1 MCIEVI
7 DMKGFAFQ
15 KNGNAWQLTDGST
28 VLLTVQCREDAADS
42 FEKIED
48 GAWKW
53 TRKLNAPTDTMRM
66 EFDTASAPKYT
77 MVPAVN
83 YNGNGWGDSEEYVGD
98 SFEGTPWTYEWHRV
112 MIPACTYTEMENAF
126 AVAMMAVQDDTPSCS
141 LYKVESGMERHALV
155 WPEQAG
161 PKMLGRH
168 EWKEAYMGTMEPRD
182 TFEAVIVAFPV
193 ERERHQAR
201 SLLDFAWRY
210 YGHALPA
217 PMQPEDMWRYSVAF
231 MKSLWTKEKD
241 GFVAFNRGLQWYNST
256 CFYAKR
262 DQIKYEM
269 GWVGQSASAS
279 NTLLYEYLRSG
290 DEDAYEK
297 ASMCLDAWPKYTK
310 LDGIEGLVQI
320 KFDGAPIDQTR
331 EIPIDACNLGQGA
344 VQYFLAA
351 DLMEKCGTPR
361 PEYIDYAMG
370 MVNFVVSRQLESGE
384 FAKSWNKDGSV
395 RQQNGT
401 IGAFLIPAV
410 LEAYKRTNDKKYL
423 DSAVK
428 AFDCYYKEL
437 SDNGFTTAGALDT
450 YCIDKESSS
459 PLLEAALALYDV
471 TKDEKY
477 VNCAEDV
484 AWYISTWMMHY
495 TAKYP
500 AETTLSKIGY
510 DTLGI
515 TAVSTG
521 HNAVD
526 QYCLRDVRSFLK
538 LYDLTGKKQWQE
550 RGTALWCAA
559 SQLISDG
566 TLCIR
571 GKVRPAGS
579 QDEAVFQTRWGRP
592 TLPPFNPSEW
602 LVMWPCAF
610 RMETLRSTED
620 WSVFKRGVDTIDG
633 KI

>member
-1 MCIEVI
+1 
-7 DMKGFAFQ
+7 MKQFEM
-15 KNGNAWQLTDGST
+15 KRNGDAYELTDGKT
-28 VLLTVQCREDAADS
+28 VLLTIPARADAVDS

-48 GAWKW
+48 GAYKW
-53 TRKLNAPTDTMRM
+53 TRKLNAPTDKMQLT
-66 EFDTASAPKYT
+66 FDTAHAPLYT
-77 MVPAVN
+77 VVPAVN

-112 MIPACTYTEMENAF
+112 MIPACTYTEMDNDY

-141 LYKVESGMERHALV
+141 MYKTESGMERHALI

-182 TFEAVIVAFPV
+182 TFEAILVAFPV
-193 ERERHQAR
+193 ETRRHQIR
-201 SLLDFAWRY
+201 SLLDFAWRF
-210 YGHALPA
+210 YGHKLPA
-217 PMQPEDMWRYSVAF
+217 PMQPEDMWRYSIAF
-231 MKSLWTKEKD
+231 MKSLWTLEKD
-241 GFVAFNRGLQWYNST
+241 GFVAFNRGLQWYKST

-262 DQIKYEM
+262 DQIKYEL

-279 NTLLYEYLRSG
+279 NTLLYEYLRTG
-290 DEDAYEK
+290 DKDAYEK

-310 LDGIEGLVQI
+310 LEGVEGLVQI
-320 KFDGAPIDQTR
+320 KFDGAPVDQTR
-331 EIPIDACNLGQGA
+331 DIPIDACNLGQGA
-344 VQYFLAA
+344 TQYFLAA

-370 MVNFVVSRQLESGE
+370 MVNFVVSHQKESGE

-401 IGAFLIPAV
+401 IGAFLIPPV
-410 LEAYKRTNDKKYL
+410 LEAYKRTGDAKYR
-423 DSAVK
+423 DSAVR

-450 YCIDKESSS
+450 YCIDKESAS

-477 VNCAEDV
+477 VACAEDV

-500 AETTLSKIGY
+500 ADTTLAKIGY

-515 TAVSTG
+515 TAVSTA

-538 LYDLTGKKQWQE
+538 LYDITGKKQWQE

-610 RMETLRSTED
+610 RMETLRATED
-620 WSVFKRGVDTIDG
+620 WSVFRRGVDTIDG
-633 KI
+633 KIG

>member
-1 MCIEVI
+1 
-7 DMKGFAFQ
+7 MKNFQ
-15 KNGNAWQLTDGST
+15 FLKNGNRFELTNGNV
-28 VLLTVQCREDAADS
+28 VLLTIESAAGAVDS

-53 TRKLNAPTDTMRM
+53 TRKLERPVDQMQLT
-66 EFDTASAPKYT
+66 FDTGAAPEYT

-98 SFEGTPWTYEWHRV
+98 RFEGTPWTYEWHRV
-112 MIPACTYTEMENAF
+112 MIPACTYTEMANRY
-126 AVAMMAVQDDTPSCS
+126 AVSLMAEQDDTPSCS

-182 TFEAVIVAFPV
+182 CFCGVIFAFEVDRP
-193 ERERHQAR
+193 RHSVR
-201 SLLDFAWRY
+201 KLLDFAWRY
-210 YGHALPA
+210 YGHAIPA
-217 PMQPEDMWRYSVAF
+217 PMQPEDMWRYSIAF
-231 MKSLWTKEKD
+231 MKSLWTLEKD
-241 GFVAFNRGLQWYNST
+241 GFVAFNRGLQWYKST

-262 DQIKYEM
+262 DQIKYEL

-279 NTLLYEYLRSG
+279 NALLCEYLRTG

-310 LDGIEGLVQI
+310 LEGIDGLVQI
-320 KFDGAPIDQTR
+320 KFDGAPCDQTR
-331 EIPIDACNLGQGA
+331 DIPIDACNLGQGA
-344 VQYFLAA
+344 LQYFEAA

-370 MVNFVVSRQLESGE
+370 MVNFAVNHQLPSGE

-410 LEAYKRTNDKKYL
+410 LEAYKRTGEDKYL
-423 DSAVK
+423 QSAVR
-428 AFDCYYKEL
+428 AFDCYCKEF
-437 SDNGFTTAGALDT
+437 DENGFTTAGALDS
-450 YCIDKESSS
+450 YCIDKESAS
-459 PLLEAALALYDV
+459 PLLGAALSLYDV
-471 TKDEKY
+471 THEQKY
-477 VNCAEDV
+477 VDRAEDV

-500 AETTLSKIGY
+500 ADTTLAKIKY

-515 TAVSTG
+515 TAVSTA

-526 QYCLRDVRSFLK
+526 QYCLRDVRAFLQ
-538 LYDLTGKKQWQE
+538 LAEITGKKQWHE
-550 RGTALWCAA
+550 RGMALWCAA

-610 RMETLRSTED
+610 RMETLRYMDD
-620 WSVFKRGVDTIDG
+620 WSALRKGVDTIEG

>member
-1 MCIEVI
+1 
-7 DMKGFAFQ
+7 MKNFAFV
-15 KNGNAWQLTDGST
+15 KNGGRYELTDGST
-28 VLLTVQCREDAADS
+28 VLLTIAACEGAVDT

-48 GAWKW
+48 GAFKW
-53 TRKLNAPTDTMRM
+53 TRKLSVPTDTMCL

-112 MIPACTYTEMENAF
+112 MIPACTYTEMENSF
-126 AVAMMAVQDDTPSCS
+126 GVALMAVQDDTPSCS

-182 TFEAVIVAFPV
+182 TFEGIIVAFPV
-193 ERERHQAR
+193 EIERHQVR
-201 SLLDFAWRY
+201 TLLDFAWRY
-210 YGHALPA
+210 YGHSLPA
-217 PMQPEDMWRYSVAF
+217 PMQPEDMWRYSIAF

-290 DEDAYEK
+290 DEDAYNK
-297 ASMCLDAWPKYTK
+297 AAMCLDAWPKFTK
-310 LDGIEGLVQI
+310 LDGVEGLVQI

-370 MVNFVVSRQLESGE
+370 MVNFVVSHQNDSGE
-384 FAKSWNKDGSV
+384 FAKSWNKDGTV
-395 RQQNGT
+395 RQQSGT

-423 DSAVK
+423 DSAIK

-471 TKDEKY
+471 TEDKKY
-477 VNCAEDV
+477 VTCAEDV

-500 AETTLSKIGY
+500 AETTLAKIGY

-526 QYCLRDVRSFLK
+526 QYCLRDVRAFLK
-538 LYDLTGKKQWQE
+538 LYEITGKKQWQE
-550 RGTALWCAA
+550 RGTAIWCAA

-610 RMETLRSTED
+610 RMETLRSTDD
-620 WSVFKRGVDTIDG
+620 WSVFKRGVDTIEG

>member
-1 MCIEVI
+1 
-7 DMKGFAFQ
+7 MKNFEFKQ
-15 KNGNAWQLTDGST
+15 NNNAYELTDGSR
-28 VLLTVQCREDAADS
+28 VLLTIAICDGATDT

-53 TRKLNAPTDTMRM
+53 TRKLSAPTDKMRM

-112 MIPACTYTEMENAF
+112 MIPACTYTEMENSF
-126 AVAMMAVQDDTPSCS
+126 AVALMAVQDDTPSCS

-182 TFEAVIVAFPV
+182 TFEGIIFACPV
-193 ERERHQAR
+193 EIERHQAR
-201 SLLDFAWRY
+201 TLLDFAWRF
-210 YGHALPA
+210 YGHSLPA
-217 PMQPEDMWRYSVAF
+217 PMQPEDMWRYSIAF

-262 DQIKYEM
+262 DQIKYEL

-279 NTLLYEYLRSG
+279 NTLLYEYLRTG
-290 DEDAYEK
+290 DEDAYSK
-297 ASMCLDAWPKYTK
+297 ASQCLDAWPKYTK
-310 LDGIEGLVQI
+310 LEGVEGLVQI
-320 KFDGAPIDQTR
+320 KFDGAPVDQTR
-331 EIPIDACNLGQGA
+331 DIPVDACNLGQGA

-370 MVNFVVSRQLESGE
+370 MVNFVVSHQLESGE

-410 LEAYKRTNDKKYL
+410 LEAYKRTGDEKYL
-423 DSAVK
+423 TSAVK

-471 TKDEKY
+471 TKDAKY
-477 VNCAEDV
+477 VTCAEDV

-500 AETTLSKIGY
+500 AETTLAKIGY

-526 QYCLRDVRSFLK
+526 QYCLRDVKSFLK
-538 LYDLTGKKQWQE
+538 LYDITGKKQWQE

-610 RMETLRSTED
+610 RMETLRATDD
-620 WSVFKRGVDTIDG
+620 WSVFKRGVDTIEG

>member
-1 MCIEVI
+1 
-7 DMKGFAFQ
+7 MKGFAFQ
-15 KNGNAWQLTDGST
+15 KNGGAWELTDGSK
-28 VLLTVQCREDAADS
+28 VLLTVQCRDDAVDN

-53 TRKLNAPTDTMRM
+53 TRKLNAPTDNMRM

-98 SFEGTPWTYEWHRV
+98 NFEGTPWTYEWHRV
-112 MIPACTYTEMENAF
+112 MIPACTYTEMENSF

-193 ERERHQAR
+193 TMERHQVR
-201 SLLDFAWRY
+201 TLLDFAWRY
-210 YGHALPA
+210 YGHTLPA
-217 PMQPEDMWRYSVAF
+217 PMQPEDMWRYSIAF

-310 LDGIEGLVQI
+310 LDGVEGLVQI

-428 AFDCYYKEL
+428 AFACYYKEL

-477 VNCAEDV
+477 VTCAEDV

-538 LYDLTGKKQWQE
+538 LYNITGKKQWQE

-620 WSVFKRGVDTIDG
+620 WSVFKRGVDTIEG

>member
-1 MCIEVI
+1 
-7 DMKGFAFQ
+7 MKQFEM
-15 KNGNAWQLTDGST
+15 KRNGGVYELTDGKT
-28 VLLTVQCREDAADS
+28 VLLTIPARADAVDS

-48 GAWKW
+48 GAYKW
-53 TRKLNAPTDTMRM
+53 TRKLNAPTDKMQLT
-66 EFDTASAPKYT
+66 FDTAHAPLYT
-77 MVPAVN
+77 VVPAVN

-112 MIPACTYTEMENAF
+112 MIPACTYTEMDNDY

-141 LYKVESGMERHALV
+141 MYKVESGMERHALI

-182 TFEAVIVAFPV
+182 TFEAILVAFPV
-193 ERERHQAR
+193 ETRRHQIR
-201 SLLDFAWRY
+201 SLLDFAWRF
-210 YGHALPA
+210 YGHKLPA
-217 PMQPEDMWRYSVAF
+217 PMQPEDMWRYSIAF
-231 MKSLWTKEKD
+231 MKSLWTLEKD
-241 GFVAFNRGLQWYNST
+241 GFVAFNRGLQWYKST

-262 DQIKYEM
+262 DQIKYEL

-279 NTLLYEYLRSG
+279 NTLLYEYLRTG
-290 DEDAYEK
+290 DKDAYEK

-310 LDGIEGLVQI
+310 LEGVEGLVQI
-320 KFDGAPIDQTR
+320 KFDGAPVDQTR
-331 EIPIDACNLGQGA
+331 DIPIDACNLGQGA
-344 VQYFLAA
+344 TQYFLAA

-370 MVNFVVSRQLESGE
+370 MVNFVVSHQKESGE

-401 IGAFLIPAV
+401 IGAFLIPPV
-410 LEAYKRTNDKKYL
+410 LEAYKRTGDAKYRE
-423 DSAVK
+423 SAVR

-450 YCIDKESSS
+450 YCIDKESAS

-477 VNCAEDV
+477 VACAEDV

-500 AETTLSKIGY
+500 ADTTLAKIGY

-515 TAVSTG
+515 TAVSTA

-538 LYDLTGKKQWQE
+538 LYDITGKKQWQE
-550 RGTALWCAA
+550 RCTALWCAA

-610 RMETLRSTED
+610 RMETLRATED
-620 WSVFKRGVDTIDG
+620 WSVFRRGVDTIDG
-633 KI
+633 KIG

>member
-1 MCIEVI
+1 
-7 DMKGFAFQ
+7 MKQFEM
-15 KNGNAWQLTDGST
+15 KRNGGVYELTDGKT
-28 VLLTVQCREDAADS
+28 VLLTIPARADAVDS

-48 GAWKW
+48 GAYKW
-53 TRKLNAPTDTMRM
+53 TRKLNAPTDKMQLT
-66 EFDTASAPKYT
+66 FDTAHAPLYT
-77 MVPAVN
+77 VVPAVN

-112 MIPACTYTEMENAF
+112 MIPACTYTEMDNDY

-141 LYKVESGMERHALV
+141 MYKVESGMERHALI

-182 TFEAVIVAFPV
+182 TFEAILVAFPV
-193 ERERHQAR
+193 ETRRHQIR
-201 SLLDFAWRY
+201 SLLDFAWRF
-210 YGHALPA
+210 YGHKLPA
-217 PMQPEDMWRYSVAF
+217 PMQPEDMWRYSIAF
-231 MKSLWTKEKD
+231 MKSLWTLEKD
-241 GFVAFNRGLQWYNST
+241 GFVAFNRGLQWYKST

-262 DQIKYEM
+262 DQIKYEL

-279 NTLLYEYLRSG
+279 NTLLYEYLRTG
-290 DEDAYEK
+290 DKDAYEK

-310 LDGIEGLVQI
+310 LEGVEGLVQI
-320 KFDGAPIDQTR
+320 KFDGAPVDQTR
-331 EIPIDACNLGQGA
+331 DIPIDACNLGQGA
-344 VQYFLAA
+344 TQYFLAA

-370 MVNFVVSRQLESGE
+370 MVNFVVSHQKESGE

-401 IGAFLIPAV
+401 IGAFLIPPV
-410 LEAYKRTNDKKYL
+410 LEAYKRTGDEKYRE
-423 DSAVK
+423 SAVR

-450 YCIDKESSS
+450 YCIDKESAS

-477 VNCAEDV
+477 VACAEDV

-500 AETTLSKIGY
+500 ADTTLAQIGY

-515 TAVSTG
+515 TAVSTA

-538 LYDLTGKKQWQE
+538 LYEITGKKQWQE

-620 WSVFKRGVDTIDG
+620 WSVFRRGVDTIDG
-633 KI
+633 KIG

>member
-1 MCIEVI
+1 
-7 DMKGFAFQ
+7 MKQFEMKQSGDAYE
-15 KNGNAWQLTDGST
+15 LTDGKT
-28 VLLTVQCREDAADS
+28 VLLTIPARADAVDS

-48 GAWKW
+48 GAYKW
-53 TRKLNAPTDTMRM
+53 TRKLNAPTDKMQLT
-66 EFDTASAPKYT
+66 FDTAHAPLYT
-77 MVPAVN
+77 VVPAVN

-112 MIPACTYTEMENAF
+112 MIPACTYTEMDNDY

-141 LYKVESGMERHALV
+141 MYKTESGMERHALI

-182 TFEAVIVAFPV
+182 TFEAILVAFPV
-193 ERERHQAR
+193 GTRRHQIR
-201 SLLDFAWRY
+201 SLLDFAWRF
-210 YGHALPA
+210 YGHKLPA
-217 PMQPEDMWRYSVAF
+217 PMQPEDMWRYSIAF
-231 MKSLWTKEKD
+231 MKSLWTLEKD
-241 GFVAFNRGLQWYNST
+241 GFVAFNRGLQWYKST

-262 DQIKYEM
+262 DQIKYEL

-279 NTLLYEYLRSG
+279 NTLLYEYLRTG
-290 DEDAYEK
+290 DKDAYEK

-310 LDGIEGLVQI
+310 LEGVEGLVQI
-320 KFDGAPIDQTR
+320 KFDGAPVDQTR
-331 EIPIDACNLGQGA
+331 DIPIDACNLGQGA
-344 VQYFLAA
+344 TQYFLAA

-370 MVNFVVSRQLESGE
+370 MVNFVVSHQKESGE

-401 IGAFLIPAV
+401 IGAFLIPPV
-410 LEAYKRTNDKKYL
+410 LEAYKRTGDAKYR
-423 DSAVK
+423 DSAVR

-450 YCIDKESSS
+450 YCIDKESAS

-477 VNCAEDV
+477 VACAEDV

-500 AETTLSKIGY
+500 ADTTLAKIGY

-515 TAVSTG
+515 TAVSTA

-538 LYDLTGKKQWQE
+538 LYDITGKKQWQE

-610 RMETLRSTED
+610 RMETLRATED
-620 WSVFKRGVDTIDG
+620 WSVFRRGVDTIDG
-633 KI
+633 KIG

>member
-1 MCIEVI
+1 
-7 DMKGFAFQ
+7 MKQFEWQQ
-15 KNGNAWQLTDGST
+15 KDGTCLLTDGKT
-28 VLLTVQCREDAADS
+28 VLAKITAQDGAVDT

-53 TRKLNAPTDTMRM
+53 TRKLPAKTDTYHLG
-66 EFDTASAPKYT
+66 FVTASPAEYT
-77 MVPAVN
+77 VVPAVN

-98 SFEGTPWTYEWHRV
+98 RFEGTPWTYEWHRV
-112 MIPACTYTEMENAF
+112 MIPACTYSETENGYAI
-126 AVAMMAVQDDTPSCS
+126 AMMAELGDAPSCS
-141 LYKVESGMERHALV
+141 IYKEEDGGERHELV

-168 EWKEAYMGTMEPRD
+168 EWKEAYMGEMELKD
-182 TFEAVIVAFPV
+182 TFTAVIVAFPV
-193 ERERHQAR
+193 DRKRHAVR
-201 SLLDFAWRY
+201 KLLDFAWRY
-210 YGHALPA
+210 YAHPLPA
-217 PMQPEDMWRYSVAF
+217 PMQPEDMWRYSIAF
-231 MKSLWTKEKD
+231 IKSLWTLEKD
-241 GFVAFNRGLQWYNST
+241 GFVAFNRGLQWYKSS

-262 DQIKYEM
+262 DQIKYEI

-290 DEDAYEK
+290 DKDAYEK
-297 ASMCLDAWPKYTK
+297 AAACLDAWPKYTK
-310 LDGIEGLVQI
+310 ISGIEGLVQI
-320 KFDGAPIDQTR
+320 KFDGAPVDQTR

-344 VQYFLAA
+344 YQYFIAS

-361 PEYIDYAMG
+361 PEYVDYAMG
-370 MVNFVVSRQLESGE
+370 MVNFVVDHQQPSGE

-410 LEAYKRTNDKKYL
+410 LEAYKRTQDKKYL
-423 DSAVK
+423 DSAIR
-428 AFDCYYKEL
+428 AYDCYFKQFA
-437 SDNGFTTAGALDT
+437 DNGFTTAGALDS

-459 PLLEAALALYDV
+459 PLLDAALALYKV
-471 TKDEKY
+471 TGDKKY
-477 VNCAEDV
+477 VTCAEDV

-495 TAKYP
+495 TEKFP
-500 AETTLSKIGY
+500 AGTTLEEIGY

-515 TAVSTG
+515 TAVSTA

-526 QYCLRDVRSFLK
+526 QYCLRDVRGFLA
-538 LYDLTGKKQWQE
+538 LYELTGKKQWQE
-550 RGTALWCAA
+550 RGMALWCAA

-610 RMETLRSTED
+610 RMETLRETED
-620 WSVFKRGVDTIDG
+620 WSIFKRGVDEIEN
-633 KI
+633 KIEK

>member
-1 MCIEVI
+1 
-7 DMKGFAFQ
+7 MKQFEMKQSGDAYE
-15 KNGNAWQLTDGST
+15 LTDGKT
-28 VLLTVQCREDAADS
+28 VLLTIPARADAVDS
-42 FEKIED
+42 FEKIEE
-48 GAWKW
+48 GAYKW
-53 TRKLNAPTDTMRM
+53 TRKLNAPTDKMQLT
-66 EFDTASAPKYT
+66 FDTAHAPLYT
-77 MVPAVN
+77 VVPAVN

-112 MIPACTYTEMENAF
+112 MIPACTYTEMDNDY

-141 LYKVESGMERHALV
+141 MYKTESGMERHALI

-182 TFEAVIVAFPV
+182 TFEAILVAFPV
-193 ERERHQAR
+193 ETRRHQIR
-201 SLLDFAWRY
+201 SLLDFAWRF
-210 YGHALPA
+210 YGHKLPA
-217 PMQPEDMWRYSVAF
+217 PMQPEDMWRYSIAF
-231 MKSLWTKEKD
+231 MKSLWTLEKD
-241 GFVAFNRGLQWYNST
+241 GFVAFNRGLQWYKST

-262 DQIKYEM
+262 DQIKYEL

-279 NTLLYEYLRSG
+279 NTLLYEYLRTG
-290 DEDAYEK
+290 DKDAYEK

-310 LDGIEGLVQI
+310 LEGVEGLVQI
-320 KFDGAPIDQTR
+320 KFDGAPVDQTR
-331 EIPIDACNLGQGA
+331 DIPIDACNLGQGA
-344 VQYFLAA
+344 TQYFLAA

-370 MVNFVVSRQLESGE
+370 MVNFVVSHQKESGE

-401 IGAFLIPAV
+401 IGAFLIPPV
-410 LEAYKRTNDKKYL
+410 LEAYKRTGDAKYR
-423 DSAVK
+423 DSAVR

-450 YCIDKESSS
+450 YCIDKESAS
-459 PLLEAALALYDV
+459 PLLEAALALYDA

-477 VNCAEDV
+477 VACAEDV

-500 AETTLSKIGY
+500 ADTTLAKIGY

-515 TAVSTG
+515 TAVSTA

-538 LYDLTGKKQWQE
+538 LYDITGKKQWQE

-610 RMETLRSTED
+610 RMETLRATED
-620 WSVFKRGVDTIDG
+620 WSVFRRGVDTIDG
-633 KI
+633 KIG

>member
-1 MCIEVI
+1 
-7 DMKGFAFQ
+7 MKQFEMKQSGDAYE
-15 KNGNAWQLTDGST
+15 LTDGKT
-28 VLLTVQCREDAADS
+28 VLLTIPARADAVDS

-48 GAWKW
+48 GAYKW
-53 TRKLNAPTDTMRM
+53 TRKLNAPTDKMQMT
-66 EFDTASAPKYT
+66 FDTAHAPLYT
-77 MVPAVN
+77 GVPAVN

-112 MIPACTYTEMENAF
+112 MIPACTYTEMDNDY

-141 LYKVESGMERHALV
+141 MYKTESGMERHALI

-182 TFEAVIVAFPV
+182 TFEAILVAFPV
-193 ERERHQAR
+193 ETRRHQIR
-201 SLLDFAWRY
+201 SLLDFAWRF
-210 YGHALPA
+210 YGHKLPA
-217 PMQPEDMWRYSVAF
+217 PMQPEDMWRYSIAF
-231 MKSLWTKEKD
+231 MKSLWTLEKD
-241 GFVAFNRGLQWYNST
+241 GFVAFNRGLQWYKST

-262 DQIKYEM
+262 DQIKYEL

-279 NTLLYEYLRSG
+279 NTLLYEYLRTG
-290 DEDAYEK
+290 DKDAYEK

-310 LDGIEGLVQI
+310 LEGVEGLVQI
-320 KFDGAPIDQTR
+320 KFDGAPVDQTR
-331 EIPIDACNLGQGA
+331 DIPIDACNLGQGA
-344 VQYFLAA
+344 TQYFLAA

-370 MVNFVVSRQLESGE
+370 MVNFVVSHQKESGE

-401 IGAFLIPAV
+401 IGAFLIPPV
-410 LEAYKRTNDKKYL
+410 LEAYKRTGDAKYR
-423 DSAVK
+423 DSAVR

-450 YCIDKESSS
+450 YCIDKESAS

-477 VNCAEDV
+477 VACAEDV

-500 AETTLSKIGY
+500 ADTTLAKIGY

-515 TAVSTG
+515 TAVSTA

-538 LYDLTGKKQWQE
+538 LYDITGKKQWQE

-610 RMETLRSTED
+610 RMETLRATED
-620 WSVFKRGVDTIDG
+620 WSVFRRGVDTIDG
-633 KI
+633 KIG

>member
-1 MCIEVI
+1 
-7 DMKGFAFQ
+7 MKQFEMKQSGDAYE
-15 KNGNAWQLTDGST
+15 LTDGKT
-28 VLLTVQCREDAADS
+28 VLLTIPARADAVDS

-48 GAWKW
+48 GAYKW
-53 TRKLNAPTDTMRM
+53 TRKLNAPTDKMQLT
-66 EFDTASAPKYT
+66 FDTAHAPLYT
-77 MVPAVN
+77 VVPAVN

-112 MIPACTYTEMENAF
+112 MIPACTYTEMDNDY

-141 LYKVESGMERHALV
+141 MYKTESGMERHALI

-182 TFEAVIVAFPV
+182 TFEAILVAFPV
-193 ERERHQAR
+193 ETRRHQIR
-201 SLLDFAWRY
+201 SLLDFAWRF
-210 YGHALPA
+210 YGHKLPA
-217 PMQPEDMWRYSVAF
+217 PMQPEDMWRYSIAF
-231 MKSLWTKEKD
+231 MKSLWTLEKD
-241 GFVAFNRGLQWYNST
+241 GFVAFNRGLQWYKST

-262 DQIKYEM
+262 DQIKYEL

-279 NTLLYEYLRSG
+279 NTLLYEYLRTG
-290 DEDAYEK
+290 DKDAYEK

-310 LDGIEGLVQI
+310 LEGVEGLVQI
-320 KFDGAPIDQTR
+320 KFDGAPVDQTR
-331 EIPIDACNLGQGA
+331 DIPIDACNLGQGA
-344 VQYFLAA
+344 TQYFLAA

-370 MVNFVVSRQLESGE
+370 MVNFVVLHQKESGE

-401 IGAFLIPAV
+401 IGAFLIPPV
-410 LEAYKRTNDKKYL
+410 LEAYKRTGDAKYRE
-423 DSAVK
+423 SAVR

-450 YCIDKESSS
+450 YCIDKESAS

-471 TKDEKY
+471 TKDAKY
-477 VNCAEDV
+477 VACAEDV

-500 AETTLSKIGY
+500 ADTTLAKIGY

-515 TAVSTG
+515 TAVSTA

-538 LYDLTGKKQWQE
+538 LYDITGKKQWQE

-610 RMETLRSTED
+610 RMETLRATED
-620 WSVFKRGVDTIDG
+620 WSVFRRGVDTIDG
-633 KI
+633 KIG

>member
-1 MCIEVI
+1 
-7 DMKGFAFQ
+7 MKQFEMKQSGDAYE
-15 KNGNAWQLTDGST
+15 LTDGKT
-28 VLLTVQCREDAADS
+28 VLLTIPARADAVDS

-48 GAWKW
+48 GAYKW
-53 TRKLNAPTDTMRM
+53 TRKLNAPTDKMQLT
-66 EFDTASAPKYT
+66 FDTAHAPLYT
-77 MVPAVN
+77 VVPAVN

-112 MIPACTYTEMENAF
+112 MIPACTYTEMDNDY

-141 LYKVESGMERHALV
+141 MYKTESGMERHALI

-182 TFEAVIVAFPV
+182 TFEAILVAFPV
-193 ERERHQAR
+193 ETRRHQIR
-201 SLLDFAWRY
+201 SLLDFAWRF
-210 YGHALPA
+210 YGHKLPA
-217 PMQPEDMWRYSVAF
+217 PMQPEDMWRYSIAF
-231 MKSLWTKEKD
+231 MKSLWTLEKD
-241 GFVAFNRGLQWYNST
+241 GFVAFNRGLQWYKST

-262 DQIKYEM
+262 DQIKYEL

-279 NTLLYEYLRSG
+279 NTLLYEYLRTG
-290 DEDAYEK
+290 DKDAYEK

-310 LDGIEGLVQI
+310 LEGVEGLVQI
-320 KFDGAPIDQTR
+320 KFDGAPVDQTR
-331 EIPIDACNLGQGA
+331 DIPIDACNLGQGA
-344 VQYFLAA
+344 TQYFLAA

-370 MVNFVVSRQLESGE
+370 MVNFVVSHQKESGE

-401 IGAFLIPAV
+401 IGAFLIPPV
-410 LEAYKRTNDKKYL
+410 LEAYKRTGDAKYRE
-423 DSAVK
+423 SAVR
-428 AFDCYYKEL
+428 AFDCYCKEL

-450 YCIDKESSS
+450 YCIDKESAS

-477 VNCAEDV
+477 VACAEDV

-500 AETTLSKIGY
+500 ADTTLAKIGY

-515 TAVSTG
+515 TAVSTA

-538 LYDLTGKKQWQE
+538 LYDITGKKQWQE

-610 RMETLRSTED
+610 RMETLRATED
-620 WSVFKRGVDTIDG
+620 WSVFRRGVDTIDG
-633 KI
+633 KIG

>member
-1 MCIEVI
+1 
-7 DMKGFAFQ
+7 MKQFEM
-15 KNGNAWQLTDGST
+15 KRNGDVFELTDGKT
-28 VLLTVQCREDAADS
+28 VLLTIPARADAVDS

-48 GAWKW
+48 GAYKW
-53 TRKLNAPTDTMRM
+53 TRKLNAPTDKMQLT
-66 EFDTASAPKYT
+66 FDTAHAPLYT
-77 MVPAVN
+77 VVPAVN

-112 MIPACTYTEMENAF
+112 MIPACTYTEMDNDY

-141 LYKVESGMERHALV
+141 MYKTESGMERHALI

-182 TFEAVIVAFPV
+182 TFEAILVAFPV
-193 ERERHQAR
+193 ETRRHQIR
-201 SLLDFAWRY
+201 SLLDFAWRF
-210 YGHALPA
+210 YGHKLPA
-217 PMQPEDMWRYSVAF
+217 PMQPEDMWRYSIAF
-231 MKSLWTKEKD
+231 MKSLWTLEKD
-241 GFVAFNRGLQWYNST
+241 GFVAFNRGLQWYKST

-262 DQIKYEM
+262 DQIKYEL

-279 NTLLYEYLRSG
+279 NTLLYEYLRTG
-290 DEDAYEK
+290 DKDAYEK

-310 LDGIEGLVQI
+310 LEGVEGLVQI
-320 KFDGAPIDQTR
+320 KFDGAPVDQTR
-331 EIPIDACNLGQGA
+331 DIPIDACNLGQGA
-344 VQYFLAA
+344 TQYFLAA

-370 MVNFVVSRQLESGE
+370 MVNFVVSHQKESGE

-401 IGAFLIPAV
+401 IGAFLIPPV
-410 LEAYKRTNDKKYL
+410 LEAYKRTGDAKYR
-423 DSAVK
+423 DSAVR

-450 YCIDKESSS
+450 YCIDKESAS

-477 VNCAEDV
+477 VACAEDV

-500 AETTLSKIGY
+500 ADTTLAKIGY

-515 TAVSTG
+515 TAVSTA

-538 LYDLTGKKQWQE
+538 LYDITGKKQWQE

-610 RMETLRSTED
+610 RMETLRATED
-620 WSVFKRGVDTIDG
+620 WSVFRRGVDTIDG
-633 KI
+633 KIG

>member
-1 MCIEVI
+1 
-7 DMKGFAFQ
+7 MKQFEMKQSGDAYE
-15 KNGNAWQLTDGST
+15 LTDGKT
-28 VLLTVQCREDAADS
+28 VLLTIPARADAVDS

-48 GAWKW
+48 GAYKW
-53 TRKLNAPTDTMRM
+53 TRKLNAPTDKMQLT
-66 EFDTASAPKYT
+66 FDTAHAPLYT
-77 MVPAVN
+77 VVPAVN

-112 MIPACTYTEMENAF
+112 MIPACTYTEMDNDY

-141 LYKVESGMERHALV
+141 MYKTESGMERHALI

-182 TFEAVIVAFPV
+182 TFEAILVAFPV
-193 ERERHQAR
+193 ETRRHQIR
-201 SLLDFAWRY
+201 SLLDFAWRF
-210 YGHALPA
+210 YGHKLPA
-217 PMQPEDMWRYSVAF
+217 PMQPEDMWRYSIAF
-231 MKSLWTKEKD
+231 MKSLWTLEKD
-241 GFVAFNRGLQWYNST
+241 GFVAFNRGLQWYKST

-262 DQIKYEM
+262 DQIKYEL

-279 NTLLYEYLRSG
+279 NTLLYEYLRTG
-290 DEDAYEK
+290 DKDAYEK

-310 LDGIEGLVQI
+310 LEGVEGLVQI
-320 KFDGAPIDQTR
+320 KFDGAPVDQTR
-331 EIPIDACNLGQGA
+331 DIPIDACNLGQGA
-344 VQYFLAA
+344 TQYFLAA

-370 MVNFVVSRQLESGE
+370 MVNFVVSHQKESGE

-401 IGAFLIPAV
+401 IGAFLIPPV
-410 LEAYKRTNDKKYL
+410 LEAYKRTGDAKYR
-423 DSAVK
+423 DSAVR
-428 AFDCYYKEL
+428 AFDCYCKEL

-450 YCIDKESSS
+450 YCIDKESAS

-477 VNCAEDV
+477 VACAEDV

-500 AETTLSKIGY
+500 ADTTLAKIGY

-515 TAVSTG
+515 TAVSTA

-538 LYDLTGKKQWQE
+538 LYDITGKKQWQE

-610 RMETLRSTED
+610 RMETLRATED
-620 WSVFKRGVDTIDG
+620 WSVFRRGVDTIDG
-633 KI
+633 KIG

>member
-1 MCIEVI
+1 
-7 DMKGFAFQ
+7 MKQFEM
-15 KNGNAWQLTDGST
+15 KRNGGVYELTDGKT
-28 VLLTVQCREDAADS
+28 VLLTIPARADAVDS

-48 GAWKW
+48 GAYKW
-53 TRKLNAPTDTMRM
+53 TRKLNAPTDKMQLT
-66 EFDTASAPKYT
+66 FDTAHAPLYT
-77 MVPAVN
+77 VVPAVN

-112 MIPACTYTEMENAF
+112 MIPACTYTEMDNDY

-141 LYKVESGMERHALV
+141 MYKVESGMERHALI

-182 TFEAVIVAFPV
+182 TFEAILVAFPV
-193 ERERHQAR
+193 ETRRHQIR
-201 SLLDFAWRY
+201 SLLDFAWRF
-210 YGHALPA
+210 YGHKLPA
-217 PMQPEDMWRYSVAF
+217 PMQPEDMWRYSIAF
-231 MKSLWTKEKD
+231 MKSLWTLEKD
-241 GFVAFNRGLQWYNST
+241 GFVAFNRGLQWYKST

-262 DQIKYEM
+262 DQIKYEL

-279 NTLLYEYLRSG
+279 NTLLYEYLRTG
-290 DEDAYEK
+290 DKDAYEK

-310 LDGIEGLVQI
+310 LEGVDGLVQI
-320 KFDGAPIDQTR
+320 KFDGAPVDQTR
-331 EIPIDACNLGQGA
+331 DIPIDACNLGQGA
-344 VQYFLAA
+344 TQYFLAA

-370 MVNFVVSRQLESGE
+370 MVNFVVSHQKESGE

-401 IGAFLIPAV
+401 IGAFLIPPV
-410 LEAYKRTNDKKYL
+410 LEAYKRTGDAKYR
-423 DSAVK
+423 DSAVR

-450 YCIDKESSS
+450 YCIDKESAS

-477 VNCAEDV
+477 VACAEDV

-500 AETTLSKIGY
+500 ADTTLAQIGY

-515 TAVSTG
+515 TAVSTA

-538 LYDLTGKKQWQE
+538 LYEITGKKQWQE

-620 WSVFKRGVDTIDG
+620 WSVFRRGVDTIDG
-633 KI
+633 KIG

>member
-1 MCIEVI
+1 
-7 DMKGFAFQ
+7 MKQFEMKQSGDAYE
-15 KNGNAWQLTDGST
+15 LTDGKT
-28 VLLTVQCREDAADS
+28 VLLTIPARADAVDS

-48 GAWKW
+48 GAYKW
-53 TRKLNAPTDTMRM
+53 TRKLNAPTDKMQLT
-66 EFDTASAPKYT
+66 FDTAHAPLYT
-77 MVPAVN
+77 VVPAVN

-112 MIPACTYTEMENAF
+112 MIPACTYTEMDNDY

-141 LYKVESGMERHALV
+141 MYKVESGMERHALI

-182 TFEAVIVAFPV
+182 TFEAILVAFPV
-193 ERERHQAR
+193 ETRRHQIR
-201 SLLDFAWRY
+201 SLLDFAWRF
-210 YGHALPA
+210 YGHKLPA
-217 PMQPEDMWRYSVAF
+217 PMQPEDMWRYSIAF
-231 MKSLWTKEKD
+231 MKSLWTLEKD
-241 GFVAFNRGLQWYNST
+241 GFVAFNRGLQWYKST

-262 DQIKYEM
+262 DQIKYEL

-279 NTLLYEYLRSG
+279 NTLLYEYLRTG
-290 DEDAYEK
+290 DKDAYEK

-310 LDGIEGLVQI
+310 LEGVDGLVQI
-320 KFDGAPIDQTR
+320 KFDGAPVDQTR
-331 EIPIDACNLGQGA
+331 DIPIDACNLGQGA
-344 VQYFLAA
+344 TQYFLAA

-370 MVNFVVSRQLESGE
+370 MVNFVVSHQKESGE

-401 IGAFLIPAV
+401 IGAFLIPPV
-410 LEAYKRTNDKKYL
+410 LEAYKRTGDAKYRE
-423 DSAVK
+423 SAVR

-450 YCIDKESSS
+450 YCIDKESAS

-477 VNCAEDV
+477 VACAEDV

-500 AETTLSKIGY
+500 ADTTLAKIGY

-515 TAVSTG
+515 TAVSTA

-538 LYDLTGKKQWQE
+538 LYDITGKKQWQE

-610 RMETLRSTED
+610 RMETLRATED
-620 WSVFKRGVDTIDG
+620 WSVFRRGVDTIDG
-633 KI
+633 KIG

>member
-1 MCIEVI
+1 
-7 DMKGFAFQ
+7 MKQFEMKQSGGAYE
-15 KNGNAWQLTDGST
+15 LTDGKT
-28 VLLTVQCREDAADS
+28 VLLTIPARADAVDS

-48 GAWKW
+48 GAYKW
-53 TRKLNAPTDTMRM
+53 TRKLNAPTDKMQLT
-66 EFDTASAPKYT
+66 FDTAHAPLYT
-77 MVPAVN
+77 VVPAVN

-112 MIPACTYTEMENAF
+112 MIPACTYTEMDNDY

-141 LYKVESGMERHALV
+141 MYKTESGMERHALI

-182 TFEAVIVAFPV
+182 TFEAILVAFPV
-193 ERERHQAR
+193 ETRRHQIR
-201 SLLDFAWRY
+201 SLLDFAWRF
-210 YGHALPA
+210 YGHKLPA
-217 PMQPEDMWRYSVAF
+217 PMQPEDMWRYSIAF
-231 MKSLWTKEKD
+231 MKSLWTLEKD
-241 GFVAFNRGLQWYNST
+241 GFVAFNRGLQWYKST

-262 DQIKYEM
+262 DQIKYEL

-279 NTLLYEYLRSG
+279 NTLLYEYLRTG
-290 DEDAYEK
+290 DKDAYEK

-310 LDGIEGLVQI
+310 LEGVEGLVQI
-320 KFDGAPIDQTR
+320 KFDGAPVDQTR

-344 VQYFLAA
+344 TQYFLAA

-370 MVNFVVSRQLESGE
+370 MVNFVVSHQKESGE

-401 IGAFLIPAV
+401 IGAFLIPPV
-410 LEAYKRTNDKKYL
+410 LEAYKRTGDAKYR
-423 DSAVK
+423 DSAVR

-450 YCIDKESSS
+450 YCIDKESAS

-477 VNCAEDV
+477 VACAEDV

-500 AETTLSKIGY
+500 ADTTLAKIGY

-515 TAVSTG
+515 TAVSTA

-538 LYDLTGKKQWQE
+538 LYDITGKKQWQE

-610 RMETLRSTED
+610 RMETLRATED
-620 WSVFKRGVDTIDG
+620 WSVFRRGVDTIDG
-633 KI
+633 KIG

>member
-1 MCIEVI
+1 
-7 DMKGFAFQ
+7 MKQFEMKQSGDAYE
-15 KNGNAWQLTDGST
+15 LTDGKT
-28 VLLTVQCREDAADS
+28 VLLTIPARADAVDS

-48 GAWKW
+48 GAYKW
-53 TRKLNAPTDTMRM
+53 TRKLNAPTDKMQLT
-66 EFDTASAPKYT
+66 FDTAHAPLYT
-77 MVPAVN
+77 VVPAVN

-112 MIPACTYTEMENAF
+112 MIPACTYTEMDNDY

-141 LYKVESGMERHALV
+141 MYKTESGMERHALI

-182 TFEAVIVAFPV
+182 TFEAILVAFPV
-193 ERERHQAR
+193 ETRRHQIR
-201 SLLDFAWRY
+201 SLLDFAWRF
-210 YGHALPA
+210 YGHKLPA
-217 PMQPEDMWRYSVAF
+217 PMQPEDMWRYSIAF
-231 MKSLWTKEKD
+231 MKSLWTLEKD
-241 GFVAFNRGLQWYNST
+241 GFVAFNRGLQWYKST

-262 DQIKYEM
+262 DQIKYEL

-279 NTLLYEYLRSG
+279 NTLLYEYLRTG
-290 DEDAYEK
+290 DKDAYEK

-310 LDGIEGLVQI
+310 LEGVEGLVQI
-320 KFDGAPIDQTR
+320 KFDGAPVDQTR
-331 EIPIDACNLGQGA
+331 DIPIDACNLGQGA
-344 VQYFLAA
+344 TQYFLAA

-370 MVNFVVSRQLESGE
+370 MVNFVVSHQKESGE

-401 IGAFLIPAV
+401 IGAFLIPPV
-410 LEAYKRTNDKKYL
+410 LEAYKRTGDAKYRE
-423 DSAVK
+423 SAVR

-450 YCIDKESSS
+450 YCIDKESAS

-477 VNCAEDV
+477 VACAEDV

-500 AETTLSKIGY
+500 ADTTLAKIGY

-515 TAVSTG
+515 TAVSTA

-538 LYDLTGKKQWQE
+538 LYDITGKKQWQE

-610 RMETLRSTED
+610 RMETLRATED
-620 WSVFKRGVDTIDG
+620 WSVFRRGVDTIDG
-633 KI
+633 KIG

>member
-1 MCIEVI
+1 
-7 DMKGFAFQ
+7 MKGFAFQ

-310 LDGIEGLVQI
+310 LDGVEGLVQI

-633 KI
+633 KIN

>member
-1 MCIEVI
+1 
-7 DMKGFAFQ
+7 MKQFEMKQSGDAYE
-15 KNGNAWQLTDGST
+15 LTDGKT
-28 VLLTVQCREDAADS
+28 VLLTIPARADAVDS

-48 GAWKW
+48 GAYKW
-53 TRKLNAPTDTMRM
+53 TRKLNAPTDKMQMT
-66 EFDTASAPKYT
+66 FDTAHAPLYT
-77 MVPAVN
+77 VVPAVN

-112 MIPACTYTEMENAF
+112 MIPACTYTEMDNDY

-141 LYKVESGMERHALV
+141 MYKTESGMERHALI

-182 TFEAVIVAFPV
+182 TFEAILVAFPV
-193 ERERHQAR
+193 ETRRHQIR
-201 SLLDFAWRY
+201 SLLDFAWRF
-210 YGHALPA
+210 YGHKLPA
-217 PMQPEDMWRYSVAF
+217 PMQPEDMWRYSIAF
-231 MKSLWTKEKD
+231 MKSLWTLEKD
-241 GFVAFNRGLQWYNST
+241 GFVAFNRGLQWYKST

-262 DQIKYEM
+262 DQIKYEL

-279 NTLLYEYLRSG
+279 NTLLYEYLRTG
-290 DEDAYEK
+290 DKDAYEK

-310 LDGIEGLVQI
+310 LEGVEGLVQI
-320 KFDGAPIDQTR
+320 KFDGAPVDQTR
-331 EIPIDACNLGQGA
+331 DIPIDACNLGQGA
-344 VQYFLAA
+344 TQYFLAA

-370 MVNFVVSRQLESGE
+370 MVNFVVSHQKESGE

-401 IGAFLIPAV
+401 IGAFLIPPV
-410 LEAYKRTNDKKYL
+410 LEAYKRTGDAKYR
-423 DSAVK
+423 DSAVR

-450 YCIDKESSS
+450 YCIDKESAS

-477 VNCAEDV
+477 VACAEDV

-500 AETTLSKIGY
+500 ADTTLAKIGY

-515 TAVSTG
+515 TAVSTA

-538 LYDLTGKKQWQE
+538 LYDITGKKQWQE

-610 RMETLRSTED
+610 RMETLRATED
-620 WSVFKRGVDTIDG
+620 WSVFRRGVDTIDG
-633 KI
+633 KIG

>member
-1 MCIEVI
+1 
-7 DMKGFAFQ
+7 MKNFAFK
-15 KNGNAWQLTDGST
+15 KNGKVYELTNGNT
-28 VLLTVQCREDAADS
+28 VLLTVEARDDATDT

-48 GAWKW
+48 GAFKW
-53 TRKLNAPTDTMRM
+53 TRKLNEPTDNMRL
-66 EFDTASAPKYT
+66 EFDTASVPEYT

-112 MIPACTYTEMENAF
+112 MIPACTYTEMENSF
-126 AVAMMAVQDDTPSCS
+126 GVALMAVRNDTPSCS
-141 LYKVESGMERHALV
+141 LYKAESGMERHALV

-182 TFEAVIVAFPV
+182 TFEGIIVAFPV
-193 ERERHQAR
+193 VLKRHQVR
-201 SLLDFAWRY
+201 TLLDFAWRY
-210 YGHALPA
+210 YGHTLPA
-217 PMQPEDMWRYSVAF
+217 PMQPEDMWRYSIAF
-231 MKSLWTKEKD
+231 MKLLWTKEKD

-310 LDGIEGLVQI
+310 LDGVEGLVQI
-320 KFDGAPIDQTR
+320 KFDGAPVDQTR

-361 PEYIDYAMG
+361 PEYVDYAMG
-370 MVNFVVSRQLESGE
+370 MVNFVVSRQQESGE
-384 FAKSWNKDGSV
+384 FAKSWNKDGTV

-410 LEAYKRTNDKKYL
+410 LEAYKRTNEKKYL
-423 DSAVK
+423 DSAIK

-437 SDNGFTTAGALDT
+437 ADNGFTTAGALDT

-477 VNCAEDV
+477 VTCAEDV

-500 AETTLSKIGY
+500 ADTTLAKIGY

-538 LYDLTGKKQWQE
+538 LYKITGKKQWQE
-550 RGTALWCAA
+550 RGTAIWCAA

-610 RMETLRSTED
+610 RMETLRQTED
-620 WSVFKRGVDTIDG
+620 WSVFKRGVDKIEG

>member
-1 MCIEVI
+1 
-7 DMKGFAFQ
+7 MKQFEM
-15 KNGNAWQLTDGST
+15 KRNGGVYELTDGKT
-28 VLLTVQCREDAADS
+28 VLLTIPARADAVDS

-48 GAWKW
+48 GAYKW
-53 TRKLNAPTDTMRM
+53 TRKLNAPTDKMQLT
-66 EFDTASAPKYT
+66 FDTAHAPLYT
-77 MVPAVN
+77 VVPAVN

-112 MIPACTYTEMENAF
+112 MIPACTYTEMDNDY

-141 LYKVESGMERHALV
+141 MYKVESGMERHALI

-182 TFEAVIVAFPV
+182 TFEAILVAFPV
-193 ERERHQAR
+193 ETRRHQIR
-201 SLLDFAWRY
+201 SLLDFAWRF
-210 YGHALPA
+210 YGHKLPA
-217 PMQPEDMWRYSVAF
+217 PMQPEDMWRYSIAF
-231 MKSLWTKEKD
+231 MKSLWTLEKD
-241 GFVAFNRGLQWYNST
+241 GFVAFNRGLQWYKST

-262 DQIKYEM
+262 DQIKYEL

-279 NTLLYEYLRSG
+279 NTLLYEYLRTG
-290 DEDAYEK
+290 DKDAYEK

-310 LDGIEGLVQI
+310 LEGVDGLVQI
-320 KFDGAPIDQTR
+320 KFDGAPVDQTR
-331 EIPIDACNLGQGA
+331 DIPIDACNLGQGA
-344 VQYFLAA
+344 TQYFLAA

-370 MVNFVVSRQLESGE
+370 MVNFVVSHQKESGE

-401 IGAFLIPAV
+401 IGAFLIPPV
-410 LEAYKRTNDKKYL
+410 LEAYKRTGDEKYRE
-423 DSAVK
+423 SAVR

-450 YCIDKESSS
+450 YCIDKESAS

-477 VNCAEDV
+477 VACAEDV

-500 AETTLSKIGY
+500 ADTTLAQIGY

-515 TAVSTG
+515 TAVSTA

-538 LYDLTGKKQWQE
+538 LYEITGKKQWQE

-620 WSVFKRGVDTIDG
+620 WSVFRRGVDTIDG
-633 KI
+633 KIG

>member
-1 MCIEVI
+1 
-7 DMKGFAFQ
+7 MKQFEMKQSGDAYE
-15 KNGNAWQLTDGST
+15 LTDGKT
-28 VLLTVQCREDAADS
+28 VLLTIPARADAVDS

-48 GAWKW
+48 GAYKW
-53 TRKLNAPTDTMRM
+53 TRKLNAPTDKMQLT
-66 EFDTASAPKYT
+66 FDTAHAPLYT
-77 MVPAVN
+77 VVPAVN

-112 MIPACTYTEMENAF
+112 MIPACTYTEMDNDY

-141 LYKVESGMERHALV
+141 MYKTESGMERHALI

-182 TFEAVIVAFPV
+182 TFEAILVAFPV
-193 ERERHQAR
+193 ETRRHQIR
-201 SLLDFAWRY
+201 SLLDFAWRF
-210 YGHALPA
+210 YGHKLPA
-217 PMQPEDMWRYSVAF
+217 PMQPEDMWRYSIAF
-231 MKSLWTKEKD
+231 MKSLWTLEKD
-241 GFVAFNRGLQWYNST
+241 GFVAFNRGLQWYKST

-262 DQIKYEM
+262 DQIKYEL

-279 NTLLYEYLRSG
+279 NTLLYEYLRTG
-290 DEDAYEK
+290 DKDAYEK

-310 LDGIEGLVQI
+310 LEGVEGLVQI
-320 KFDGAPIDQTR
+320 KFDGAPVDQTR
-331 EIPIDACNLGQGA
+331 DIPIDACNLGQGA
-344 VQYFLAA
+344 TQYFLAA
-351 DLMEKCGTPR
+351 DLMKKCGTPR

-370 MVNFVVSRQLESGE
+370 MVNFVVSHQKESGE

-401 IGAFLIPAV
+401 IGAFLIPPV
-410 LEAYKRTNDKKYL
+410 LEAYKRTGDAKYR
-423 DSAVK
+423 DSAVR

-450 YCIDKESSS
+450 YCIDKESAS
-459 PLLEAALALYDV
+459 PLLEAALALYDA

-477 VNCAEDV
+477 VACAEDV

-500 AETTLSKIGY
+500 ADTTLAKIGY

-515 TAVSTG
+515 TAVSTA

-538 LYDLTGKKQWQE
+538 LYDITGKKQWQE

-610 RMETLRSTED
+610 RMETLRATED
-620 WSVFKRGVDTIDG
+620 WSVFRRGVDTIDG
-633 KI
+633 KIG

>member
-1 MCIEVI
+1 
-7 DMKGFAFQ
+7 MKQFEMKQSGDAYE
-15 KNGNAWQLTDGST
+15 LTDGKT
-28 VLLTVQCREDAADS
+28 VLLTIPARADAVDS
-42 FEKIED
+42 FEKIEE
-48 GAWKW
+48 GAYKW
-53 TRKLNAPTDTMRM
+53 TRKLNAPTDKMQLT
-66 EFDTASAPKYT
+66 FDTAHAPLYT
-77 MVPAVN
+77 VVPAVN

-112 MIPACTYTEMENAF
+112 MIPACTYTEMDNDY

-141 LYKVESGMERHALV
+141 MYKTESGMERHALI

-182 TFEAVIVAFPV
+182 TFEAILVAFPV
-193 ERERHQAR
+193 ETRRHQIR
-201 SLLDFAWRY
+201 SLLDFAWRF
-210 YGHALPA
+210 YGHKLPA
-217 PMQPEDMWRYSVAF
+217 PMQPEDMWRYSIAF
-231 MKSLWTKEKD
+231 MKSLWTLEKD
-241 GFVAFNRGLQWYNST
+241 GFVAFNRGLQWYKST

-262 DQIKYEM
+262 DQIKYEL

-279 NTLLYEYLRSG
+279 NTLLYEYLRTG
-290 DEDAYEK
+290 DKDAYEK

-310 LDGIEGLVQI
+310 LEGVEGLVQI
-320 KFDGAPIDQTR
+320 KFDGAPVDQTR
-331 EIPIDACNLGQGA
+331 DIPIDACNLGQGA
-344 VQYFLAA
+344 TQYFLAA

-370 MVNFVVSRQLESGE
+370 MVNFVVSHQKESGE

-401 IGAFLIPAV
+401 IGAFLIPPV
-410 LEAYKRTNDKKYL
+410 LEAYKRTGDAKYR
-423 DSAVK
+423 DSAVR

-450 YCIDKESSS
+450 YCIDKESAS

-477 VNCAEDV
+477 VACAEDV

-500 AETTLSKIGY
+500 ADTTLAKIGY

-515 TAVSTG
+515 TAVSTA

-538 LYDLTGKKQWQE
+538 LYDITGKKQWQE

-610 RMETLRSTED
+610 RMETLRATED
-620 WSVFKRGVDTIDG
+620 WSVFRRGVDTIDG
-633 KI
+633 KIG

>member
-1 MCIEVI
+1 
-7 DMKGFAFQ
+7 MKQFEM
-15 KNGNAWQLTDGST
+15 KRNGGVYELTDGKT
-28 VLLTVQCREDAADS
+28 VLLTIPARADAVDS

-48 GAWKW
+48 GAYKW
-53 TRKLNAPTDTMRM
+53 TRKLNAPTDKMQLT
-66 EFDTASAPKYT
+66 FDTAHAPLYT
-77 MVPAVN
+77 VVPAVN

-112 MIPACTYTEMENAF
+112 MIPACTYTEMDNDY

-141 LYKVESGMERHALV
+141 MYKVESGMERHALI

-182 TFEAVIVAFPV
+182 TFEAILVAFPV
-193 ERERHQAR
+193 ETRRHQIR
-201 SLLDFAWRY
+201 SLLDFAWRF
-210 YGHALPA
+210 YGHKLPA
-217 PMQPEDMWRYSVAF
+217 PMQPEDMWRYSIAF
-231 MKSLWTKEKD
+231 MKSLWTLEKD
-241 GFVAFNRGLQWYNST
+241 GFVAFNRGLQWYKST

-262 DQIKYEM
+262 DQIKYEL

-279 NTLLYEYLRSG
+279 NTLLYEYLRTG
-290 DEDAYEK
+290 DKDAYEK

-310 LDGIEGLVQI
+310 LEGVDGLVQI
-320 KFDGAPIDQTR
+320 KFDGAPVDQTR
-331 EIPIDACNLGQGA
+331 DIPIDACNLGQGA
-344 VQYFLAA
+344 TQYFLAA

-370 MVNFVVSRQLESGE
+370 IVNFVVSHQKESGE

-401 IGAFLIPAV
+401 IGAFLIPPV
-410 LEAYKRTNDKKYL
+410 LEAYKRTGDEKYRE
-423 DSAVK
+423 SAVR

-450 YCIDKESSS
+450 YCIDKESAS

-477 VNCAEDV
+477 VACAEDV

-500 AETTLSKIGY
+500 ADTTLAQIGY

-515 TAVSTG
+515 TAVSTA

-538 LYDLTGKKQWQE
+538 LYEITGKKQWQE

-620 WSVFKRGVDTIDG
+620 WSVFRRGVDTIDG
-633 KI
+633 KIG

>member
-1 MCIEVI
+1 
-7 DMKGFAFQ
+7 MKQFEMKQSGDAYE
-15 KNGNAWQLTDGST
+15 LTDGKT
-28 VLLTVQCREDAADS
+28 VLLTIPARADAVDS

-48 GAWKW
+48 GAYKW
-53 TRKLNAPTDTMRM
+53 TRKLNAPTDKMQLT
-66 EFDTASAPKYT
+66 FDTAHAPLYT
-77 MVPAVN
+77 VVPAVN

-112 MIPACTYTEMENAF
+112 MIPACTYTEMDNDY

-141 LYKVESGMERHALV
+141 MYKTESGMERHALI

-182 TFEAVIVAFPV
+182 TFEAILVAFPV
-193 ERERHQAR
+193 ETRRHQIR
-201 SLLDFAWRY
+201 SLLDFAWRF
-210 YGHALPA
+210 YGHKLPA
-217 PMQPEDMWRYSVAF
+217 PMQPEDMWRYSIAF
-231 MKSLWTKEKD
+231 MKSLWTLEKD
-241 GFVAFNRGLQWYNST
+241 GFVAFNRGLQWYKST

-262 DQIKYEM
+262 DQIKYEL

-279 NTLLYEYLRSG
+279 NTLLYEYLRTG
-290 DEDAYEK
+290 DKDAYEK

-310 LDGIEGLVQI
+310 LEGVEGLVQI
-320 KFDGAPIDQTR
+320 KFDGAPVDQTR
-331 EIPIDACNLGQGA
+331 DIPIDACNLGQGA
-344 VQYFLAA
+344 TQYFLAA

-370 MVNFVVSRQLESGE
+370 MVNFVVSHQKESGE

-401 IGAFLIPAV
+401 IGAFLIPPV
-410 LEAYKRTNDKKYL
+410 LEAYKRTGDAKYR
-423 DSAVK
+423 DSAVR

-450 YCIDKESSS
+450 YCIDKESAS

-477 VNCAEDV
+477 VACAEDV

-500 AETTLSKIGY
+500 ADTTLAKIGY

-515 TAVSTG
+515 TAVSTA

-538 LYDLTGKKQWQE
+538 LYEITGKKQWQE

-610 RMETLRSTED
+610 RMETLRATED
-620 WSVFKRGVDTIDG
+620 WSVFRRGVDTIDG
-633 KI
+633 KIG

>member
-1 MCIEVI
+1 
-7 DMKGFAFQ
+7 MKQFEM
-15 KNGNAWQLTDGST
+15 KRNGGVYELTDGKT
-28 VLLTVQCREDAADS
+28 VLLTIPARADAVDS

-48 GAWKW
+48 GAYKW
-53 TRKLNAPTDTMRM
+53 TRKLNAPTDKMQLT
-66 EFDTASAPKYT
+66 FDTAHAPLYT
-77 MVPAVN
+77 VVPAVN

-112 MIPACTYTEMENAF
+112 MIPACTYTEMDNDY

-141 LYKVESGMERHALV
+141 MYKVESGMERHALI

-182 TFEAVIVAFPV
+182 TFEAILVAFPV
-193 ERERHQAR
+193 ETRRHQIR
-201 SLLDFAWRY
+201 SLLDFAWRF
-210 YGHALPA
+210 YGHKLPA
-217 PMQPEDMWRYSVAF
+217 PMQPEDMWRYSIAF
-231 MKSLWTKEKD
+231 MKSLWTLEKD
-241 GFVAFNRGLQWYNST
+241 GFVAFNRGLQWYKST

-262 DQIKYEM
+262 DQIKYEL

-279 NTLLYEYLRSG
+279 NTLLYEYLRTG
-290 DEDAYEK
+290 DKDAYEK

-310 LDGIEGLVQI
+310 LEGVEGLVQI
-320 KFDGAPIDQTR
+320 KFDGAPVDQTR
-331 EIPIDACNLGQGA
+331 DIPIDACNLGQGA
-344 VQYFLAA
+344 TQYFLAA

-370 MVNFVVSRQLESGE
+370 MVNFVVSHQKESGE

-401 IGAFLIPAV
+401 IGAFLIPPV
-410 LEAYKRTNDKKYL
+410 LEAYKRTGDAKYRE
-423 DSAVK
+423 SAVR

-450 YCIDKESSS
+450 YCIDKESAS

-477 VNCAEDV
+477 VACAEDV

-500 AETTLSKIGY
+500 ADTTLAKIGY

-515 TAVSTG
+515 TAVSTA

-538 LYDLTGKKQWQE
+538 LYDITGKKQWQE

-610 RMETLRSTED
+610 RMETLRATED
-620 WSVFKRGVDTIDG
+620 WSVFRRGVDTIDG
-633 KI
+633 KIG

>member
-1 MCIEVI
+1 
-7 DMKGFAFQ
+7 MKQFEMKQSGDAYE
-15 KNGNAWQLTDGST
+15 LTDGKT
-28 VLLTVQCREDAADS
+28 VLLTIPARADAVDS

-48 GAWKW
+48 GAYKW
-53 TRKLNAPTDTMRM
+53 TRKLNAPTDKMQLT
-66 EFDTASAPKYT
+66 FDTAHAPLYT
-77 MVPAVN
+77 VVPAVN

-112 MIPACTYTEMENAF
+112 MIPACTYTEMDNDY

-141 LYKVESGMERHALV
+141 MYKTESGMERHALI

-182 TFEAVIVAFPV
+182 TFEAILVAFPV
-193 ERERHQAR
+193 ETRRHQIR
-201 SLLDFAWRY
+201 SLLDFGWRF
-210 YGHALPA
+210 YGHKLPA
-217 PMQPEDMWRYSVAF
+217 PMQPEDMWRYSIAF
-231 MKSLWTKEKD
+231 MKSLWTLEKD
-241 GFVAFNRGLQWYNST
+241 GFVAFNRGLQWYKST

-262 DQIKYEM
+262 DQIKYEL

-279 NTLLYEYLRSG
+279 NTLLYEYLRTG
-290 DEDAYEK
+290 DKDAYEK

-310 LDGIEGLVQI
+310 LEGVEGLVQI
-320 KFDGAPIDQTR
+320 KFDGAPVDQTR
-331 EIPIDACNLGQGA
+331 DIPIDACNLGQGA
-344 VQYFLAA
+344 TQYFLAA

-370 MVNFVVSRQLESGE
+370 MVNFVVSHQKESGE

-401 IGAFLIPAV
+401 IGAFLIPPV
-410 LEAYKRTNDKKYL
+410 LEAYKRTGDAKYR
-423 DSAVK
+423 DSAVR
-428 AFDCYYKEL
+428 AFDCYCKEL

-450 YCIDKESSS
+450 YCIDKESAS

-477 VNCAEDV
+477 VACAEDV

-500 AETTLSKIGY
+500 ADTTLAKIGY

-515 TAVSTG
+515 TAVSTA

-538 LYDLTGKKQWQE
+538 LYDITGKKQWQE

-610 RMETLRSTED
+610 RMETLRATED
-620 WSVFKRGVDTIDG
+620 WSVFRRGVDTIDG
-633 KI
+633 KIG

>member
-1 MCIEVI
+1 
-7 DMKGFAFQ
+7 MKQFEMKQSGDAYE
-15 KNGNAWQLTDGST
+15 LTDGKT
-28 VLLTVQCREDAADS
+28 VLLTIPARADAVDS

-48 GAWKW
+48 GAYKW
-53 TRKLNAPTDTMRM
+53 TRKLNAPTDKMQMT
-66 EFDTASAPKYT
+66 FDTAHAPLYT
-77 MVPAVN
+77 VVPAVN

-112 MIPACTYTEMENAF
+112 MIPACTYTEMDNDY

-141 LYKVESGMERHALV
+141 MYKTESGMERHALI

-182 TFEAVIVAFPV
+182 TFEAILVAFPV
-193 ERERHQAR
+193 ETRRHQIR
-201 SLLDFAWRY
+201 SLLDFAWRF
-210 YGHALPA
+210 YGHKLPA
-217 PMQPEDMWRYSVAF
+217 PMQPEDMWRYSIAF
-231 MKSLWTKEKD
+231 MKSLWTLEKD
-241 GFVAFNRGLQWYNST
+241 GFVAFNRGLQWYKST

-262 DQIKYEM
+262 DQIKYEL

-279 NTLLYEYLRSG
+279 NTLLYEYLRTG
-290 DEDAYEK
+290 DKDAYEK

-310 LDGIEGLVQI
+310 LEGVEGLVQI
-320 KFDGAPIDQTR
+320 KFDGAPVDQTR
-331 EIPIDACNLGQGA
+331 DIPIDACNLGQGA
-344 VQYFLAA
+344 TQYFLAA

-370 MVNFVVSRQLESGE
+370 MVNFVVSHQKESGE

-401 IGAFLIPAV
+401 IGAFLIPPV
-410 LEAYKRTNDKKYL
+410 LEAYKRTGDAKYR
-423 DSAVK
+423 DSAVR

-450 YCIDKESSS
+450 YCIDKESAS

-477 VNCAEDV
+477 VACAEDV

-500 AETTLSKIGY
+500 ADTTLAKIGY

-515 TAVSTG
+515 TAVSTA

-538 LYDLTGKKQWQE
+538 LYDITGKKQWQE

-610 RMETLRSTED
+610 RMETLRATED
-620 WSVFKRGVDTIDG
+620 WSVFRRGVDTIYG
-633 KI
+633 KIG

>member
-1 MCIEVI
+1 
-7 DMKGFAFQ
+7 MKQFEMKQSGDAYE
-15 KNGNAWQLTDGST
+15 LTDGKT
-28 VLLTVQCREDAADS
+28 VLLTIPARADAVDS

-48 GAWKW
+48 GAYKW
-53 TRKLNAPTDTMRM
+53 TRKLNAPTDKMQLT
-66 EFDTASAPKYT
+66 FDTAHAPLYT
-77 MVPAVN
+77 VVPAVN

-112 MIPACTYTEMENAF
+112 MIPACTYTEMDNDY

-141 LYKVESGMERHALV
+141 MYKTESGMERHALI

-182 TFEAVIVAFPV
+182 TFEAILVAFPV
-193 ERERHQAR
+193 ETRRHQIR
-201 SLLDFAWRY
+201 SLLDFAWRF
-210 YGHALPA
+210 YGHKLPA
-217 PMQPEDMWRYSVAF
+217 PMQPEDMWRYSIAF
-231 MKSLWTKEKD
+231 MKSLWTLEKD
-241 GFVAFNRGLQWYNST
+241 GFVAFNRGLQWYKST

-262 DQIKYEM
+262 DQIKYEL

-279 NTLLYEYLRSG
+279 NTLLYEYLRTG
-290 DEDAYEK
+290 DKDAYEK

-310 LDGIEGLVQI
+310 LEGVEGLVQI
-320 KFDGAPIDQTR
+320 KFDGAPVDQTR
-331 EIPIDACNLGQGA
+331 DIPIDACNLGQGA
-344 VQYFLAA
+344 TQYFLAA

-370 MVNFVVSRQLESGE
+370 MVNFVVSHQKESGE

-401 IGAFLIPAV
+401 IGAFLIPPV
-410 LEAYKRTNDKKYL
+410 LEAYKRTGDAKYR
-423 DSAVK
+423 DSAVR

-450 YCIDKESSS
+450 YCIDKESAS

-477 VNCAEDV
+477 VACAEDV

-500 AETTLSKIGY
+500 ADTTLAKIGY

-515 TAVSTG
+515 TAVSTA

-538 LYDLTGKKQWQE
+538 LYDITGKKQWQE

-610 RMETLRSTED
+610 RMETLRATED
-620 WSVFKRGVDTIDG
+620 WSVFRRGVDTIDG
-633 KI
+633 KIG

>member
-1 MCIEVI
+1 
-7 DMKGFAFQ
+7 MKQFEMKQSGDVYE
-15 KNGNAWQLTDGST
+15 LTDGKT
-28 VLLTVQCREDAADS
+28 VLLTIPARADAVDS

-48 GAWKW
+48 GAYKW
-53 TRKLNAPTDTMRM
+53 TRKLNAPTDKMQLT
-66 EFDTASAPKYT
+66 FDTAHAPLYT
-77 MVPAVN
+77 VVPAVN

-112 MIPACTYTEMENAF
+112 MIPACTYTEMDNDY

-141 LYKVESGMERHALV
+141 MYKTESGMERHALI

-182 TFEAVIVAFPV
+182 TFEAILVAFPV
-193 ERERHQAR
+193 ETRRHQIR
-201 SLLDFAWRY
+201 SLLDFAWRF
-210 YGHALPA
+210 YGHKLPA
-217 PMQPEDMWRYSVAF
+217 PMQPEDMWRYSIAF
-231 MKSLWTKEKD
+231 MKSLWTLEKD
-241 GFVAFNRGLQWYNST
+241 GFVAFNRGLQWYKST

-262 DQIKYEM
+262 DQIKYEL

-279 NTLLYEYLRSG
+279 NTLLYEYLRTG
-290 DEDAYEK
+290 DKDAYEK

-310 LDGIEGLVQI
+310 LEGVEGLVQI
-320 KFDGAPIDQTR
+320 KFDGAPVDQTR
-331 EIPIDACNLGQGA
+331 DIPIDACNLGQGA
-344 VQYFLAA
+344 TQYFLAA

-370 MVNFVVSRQLESGE
+370 MVNFVVSHQKESGE

-401 IGAFLIPAV
+401 IGAFLIPPV
-410 LEAYKRTNDKKYL
+410 LEAYKRTGDAKYR
-423 DSAVK
+423 DSAVR

-450 YCIDKESSS
+450 YCIDKESAS

-471 TKDEKY
+471 TKDAKY
-477 VNCAEDV
+477 VACAEDV

-500 AETTLSKIGY
+500 ADTTLAKIGY

-515 TAVSTG
+515 TAVSTA

-538 LYDLTGKKQWQE
+538 LYDITGKKQWQE

-610 RMETLRSTED
+610 RMETLRATED
-620 WSVFKRGVDTIDG
+620 WSVFRRGVDTIDG
-633 KI
+633 KIG

>member
-1 MCIEVI
+1 
-7 DMKGFAFQ
+7 MKQFEMKRNGDAFE
-15 KNGNAWQLTDGST
+15 LTDGKT
-28 VLLTVQCREDAADS
+28 VLLTIPVRTDAADS

-48 GAWKW
+48 GAYRW
-53 TRKLNAPTDTMRM
+53 TRRLNAPTDRM
-66 EFDTASAPKYT
+66 QLTFDTAHAPLYT
-77 MVPAVN
+77 VVPAVN

-112 MIPACTYTEMENAF
+112 MIPACTYTEMDNDY

-141 LYKVESGMERHALV
+141 MYKVGSGMERHALI

-168 EWKEAYMGTMEPRD
+168 EWKEPYMGTMEPRD
-182 TFEAVIVAFPV
+182 TFEAILVAFPV
-193 ERERHQAR
+193 ETRRHQIR
-201 SLLDFAWRY
+201 SLLDFAWRF
-210 YGHALPA
+210 YGHKLPA
-217 PMQPEDMWRYSVAF
+217 PMQPEDMWRYSIAF
-231 MKSLWTKEKD
+231 MKSLWTLEKD
-241 GFVAFNRGLQWYNST
+241 GFVAFNRGLQWYKST

-262 DQIKYEM
+262 DQIKYEL

-279 NTLLYEYLRSG
+279 NTLLYEYLRTG
-290 DEDAYEK
+290 DKDAYEK

-310 LDGIEGLVQI
+310 LEGVDGLVQI
-320 KFDGAPIDQTR
+320 KFDGAPVDQTR
-331 EIPIDACNLGQGA
+331 DIPIDACNLGQGA
-344 VQYFLAA
+344 TQYFLAA

-361 PEYIDYAMG
+361 PGYIDYAMG
-370 MVNFVVSRQLESGE
+370 MVNFVVSHQKESGE
-384 FAKSWNKDGSV
+384 FAKSWNKDGTV

-401 IGAFLIPAV
+401 IGAFLIPPV
-410 LEAYKRTNDKKYL
+410 LEAYKRTGDGKYRE
-423 DSAVK
+423 SAVR

-437 SDNGFTTAGALDT
+437 NDNGFTTAGALDT
-450 YCIDKESSS
+450 YCIDKESAS

-477 VNCAEDV
+477 VACAEDV

-500 AETTLSKIGY
+500 AETTLAEIGY

-515 TAVSTG
+515 TAVSTA

-526 QYCLRDVRSFLK
+526 QYCLRDVRGFLK
-538 LYDLTGKKQWQE
+538 LYDITGKKQWQE

-610 RMETLRSTED
+610 RMETLRATED
-620 WSVFKRGVDTIDG
+620 WSVFRRGVDTIDG
-633 KI
+633 KIG

>member
-1 MCIEVI
+1 
-7 DMKGFAFQ
+7 MKGFAFQ